1 MKERLA
7 LQIGLRIWE
16 FSVWY
21 SNKVKNGVNS
31 LQYKST
37 SILQMG

>member
-1 MKERLA
+1 
-7 LQIGLRIWE
+7 
-16 FSVWY
+16 
-21 SNKVKNGVNS
+21 VKNGVNA